1 MRWWTNLS
9 IMRTYLKK
17 KCIPLSRAP
26 MKSIDLP
33 DVQSRLASSQFKL
46 TRVGVTGVKKLV
58 HIQRPQKISVIPLTV
73 TLDLF
78 VDLPA
83 SQKGSHMSRNLEL
96 VSEIIDQTLK
106 TPVSDLES
114 FCATTADLLLKKHE
128 YATVSEV
135 KAEAD
140 YFLDVRYPSGQIGVE
155 PYKLIAEARAHRN
168 GDLKKLIGVKV
179 IGMTACP
186 CAMEVVRKLEGQ
198 KKTCFAPTH
207 NQRNIGTLLIEVP
220 RGTLLVDADDMI
232 RIVEN
237 SFSSPTYSIL
247 KRREEAELVLHAH
260 SKPKFVEDVVRD
272 MLSAVLREYADL
284 PDEVLVIARS
294 ESEESIHKH
303 NAFAER
309 VTTIGELR
317 N

>member
-1 MRWWTNLS
+1 MSNLMNA
-9 IMRTYLKK
+9 I
-17 KCIPLSRAP
+17 
-26 MKSIDLP
+26 KSVNLP
-33 DVQSRLASSQFKL
+33 DVQSRFSSSHFKL

-58 HIQRPQKISVIPLTV
+58 YIKRPNKKSVLPLTV

-83 SQKGSHMSRNLEL
+83 TQKGSHMSRNLEL
-96 VSEIIDQTLK
+96 VSEIIDENLK

-114 FCATTADLLLKKHE
+114 FCEKTAELLLEKHD
-128 YATVSEV
+128 YATFSEV

-140 YFLDVRYPSGQIGVE
+140 YFLDVTYPSGQKGSE
-155 PYKLIAEARAHRN
+155 PYKLVAEARAKSN
-168 GDLKKLIGVKV
+168 GELTKLIGVKV

-186 CAMEVVRKLEGQ
+186 CAMEVIRKIETLE
-198 KKTCFAPTH
+198 KKCPAPTH
-207 NQRNIGTLLIEVP
+207 NQRNVGTLMIEVP
-220 RGTLLVDADDMI
+220 KGTHLVDADDLI
-232 RIVEN
+232 TIVEH

-247 KRREEAELVLHAH
+247 KRKEEAEMVLNAH
-260 SKPKFVEDVVRD
+260 RKPKFVEDVVRD
-272 MLSAVLREYADL
+272 MLSAVLKTYESL

-309 VTTIGELR
+309 ITTLGELR
-317 N
+317 K

>member
-1 MRWWTNLS
+1 MSN
-9 IMRTYLKK
+9 IK
-17 KCIPLSRAP
+17 P
-26 MKSIDLP
+26 IDLP
-33 DVQSRLASSQFKL
+33 DVQSKLSSSKFKI

-58 HIQRPQKISVIPLTV
+58 HIKRPNKNTIIPLIV

-96 VSEIIDQTLK
+96 VSDIVDMNLK

-114 FCATTADLLLKKHE
+114 FCAKTAELLLQRHE
-128 YATVSEV
+128 YATFAEV

-140 YFLDVRYPSGQIGVE
+140 YFKDTIYPNGKKGSE
-155 PYKLIAEARAHRN
+155 PYNLVAEARVKSN
-168 GDLKKLIGVKV
+168 GEIKKLIGVRV

-186 CAMEVVRKLEGQ
+186 CAMELVRKLES
-198 KKTCFAPTH
+198 KEKDAVVPTH
-207 NQRNIGTLLIEVP
+207 NQRNIGTLMIEVP
-220 RGTLLVDADDMI
+220 QNLNNVDADELID
-232 RIVEN
+232 IVEN

-247 KRREEAELVLHAH
+247 KRKEEGELVVKSHK
-260 SKPKFVEDVVRD
+260 KPKFVEDVVRD
-272 MLSAVLREYADL
+272 MLSHILKKYKNL
-284 PDEVLVIARS
+284 PDDVLVIARS

-309 VTTIGELR
+309 VTTLGELR
-317 N
+317 K

>member
-1 MRWWTNLS
+1 MFLR
-9 IMRTYLKK
+9 YKG
-17 KCIPLSRAP
+17 IPLSLTP
-26 MKSIDLP
+26 MKSIVLP
-33 DVQSRLASSQFKL
+33 DVQSRLSSSHFKL

-58 HIQRPQKISVIPLTV
+58 HIQRLNKKSVLSLTV

-114 FCATTADLLLKKHE
+114 FCAKTAESLLKKHE
-128 YATVSEV
+128 YATFSEV

-140 YFLDVRYPSGQIGVE
+140 YFLDVVYPSGQKGVE
-155 PYKLIAEARAHRN
+155 PYKLIAEARAN
-168 GDLKKLIGVKV
+168 SSGELKKLIGVKV

-186 CAMEVVRKLEGQ
+186 CAMEVVRKLEARD
-198 KKTCFAPTH
+198 KSCSAPTH
-207 NQRNIGTLLIEVP
+207 NQRNIGTLMIEVP
-220 RGTLLVDADDMI
+220 RGTKDVDADDLI
-232 RIVEN
+232 DIVEK

-247 KRREEAELVLHAH
+247 KRKEEAELVLQAH
-260 SKPKFVEDVVRD
+260 TKPKFVEDVVRD
-272 MLSAVLREYADL
+272 ILSSVLKKYKDL
-284 PDEVLVIARS
+284 PGEVLVIARS

-309 VTTIGELR
+309 VTSLGDLR
-317 N
+317 KT